1 MTWLRNLE
9 VSIKFFRKNYSTS
22 RKEKEFK
29 ESQLKFVLFCIF
41 YYFFNVPGKTV
52 SINRVPTKEETSETT
67 VQNLYCLFLY
77 INDSLQSFTCLF
89 AKSLNKP
96 NKDHIQGNKL
106 YLNLGSSYFQS
117 SSQSHY
123 LWITPQVLL
132 HTVRTIKI

>member
-9 VSIKFFRKNYSTS
+9 VPLKFFCKNYSTP

-29 ESQLKFVLFCIF
+29 ESQLKFALFCILI
-41 YYFFNVPGKTV
+41 FFNVPGKTV

-77 INDSLQSFTCLF
+77 INDFLQPFTCLF
-89 AKSLNKP
+89 VKSLNKP

-106 YLNLGSSYFQS
+106 FLNLGSSYFQS

-123 LWITPQVLL
+123 LWITPQILL